1 MSDPYSLPG
10 LSGRTAPVTGGSRGI
25 GAAIVTALA
34 AQGAKVV
41 YTHLKAPSPPAPSG
55 PNVRAYVCDVRDPE
69 RLREVLAETERGF
82 GKVDLL
88 VNNAGITKDRSFK
101 KLSVPEWD
109 EVLEVNLKGVYLTC
123 KEVMPGMLDRG
134 FGRIVNVS
142 SVIAATGNFGQ
153 ANYAAAK
160 AGLQGLTRALAVEGA
175 ARRGLRQRAVPGL
188 HRDRHVRAHPRGG
201 EGQDQPEDPSG
212 PGRFARRD
220 RGRRSL
226 PALRPRVLRHGPE
239 SARQWRDVLELR

>member
-1 MSDPYSLPG
+1 M
-10 LSGRTAPVTGGSRGI
+10 
-25 GAAIVTALA
+25 
-34 AQGAKVV
+34 
-41 YTHLKAPSPPAPSG
+41 
-55 PNVRAYVCDVRDPE
+55 
-69 RLREVLAETERGF
+69 
-82 GKVDLL
+82 
-88 VNNAGITKDRSFK
+88 
-101 KLSVPEWD
+101 D

-175 ARRGLRQRAVPGL
+175 ARGVCVNALCPGFTATDMYGLI
-188 HRDRHVRAHPRGG
+188 
-201 EGQDQPEDPSG
+201 PEEAKAKINQKIPLG
-212 PGRFARRD
+212 RGRFARRD